1 MSKIKIIAAVCS
13 MTSATLYDDKGKAHN
28 YSTFEA
34 FDYITKNVIP
44 ELGKNG
50 FAEVDTNALDGLPTW
65 DTEEI
70 AKYFGI
76 QITETTNHFNNL
88 IISKGKKSERKVTVK
103 VQDQEIK
110 NAESLLPFMEMA
122 MNFGSKAGVKKFL
135 ERLAKINESRGHT
148 VQDILRF
155 LEKADLPIAE
165 DGTIVAYKLLNYY
178 RQGAVTHKTTYV
190 DCHTGNIKQKVGSH
204 VFMDEKLVNP
214 DRSVECSC
222 GLHIARRD
230 YLKSFGGQVCVL
242 VKVNPE
248 DIIAIPHNDA
258 SKIRTKAYH
267 IVAVL
272 PGPLKELV
280 MKNKPID
287 SDPKGKVLLSRVI
300 DGNHVPI
307 LEEVEITKNLGK
319 GIINEKPSTK
329 ADIKE
334 ATAKVKE
341 KKVKKLH
348 STREPEKQVSKTAIS
363 KEQVNKMAK
372 IVSPAVQIRN
382 LLTKPI
388 TKETA
393 KKLFEYKK
401 LAKKS
406 WSYFGATEDQIKKL
420 DSFK

>member
-1 MSKIKIIAAVCS
+1 MSKLKIIAAVCS
-13 MTSATLYDDKGKAHN
+13 MTSAILYDDKGKAHN
-28 YSTFEA
+28 YSTFES
-34 FDYITKNVIP
+34 FDYITKKVIP

-50 FAEVDTNALDGLPTW
+50 FAIVDLDELSGLPTW
-65 DTEEI
+65 NTEEI

-76 QITETTNHFNNL
+76 QITETTNHFNTIL
-88 IISKGKKSERKVTVK
+88 SSKKTDVKNKVTVK
-103 VQDQEIK
+103 VKNQEIK
-110 NAESLLPFMEMA
+110 NAETLLPFMEMA
-122 MNFGSKAGVKKFL
+122 MKFGSKTGVKKFL
-135 ERLAKINESRGHT
+135 DRLANINESREHT

-155 LEKADLPIAE
+155 LEKADLPIAD
-165 DGTIVAYKLLNYY
+165 DGTIVAYKLLNYFK
-178 RQGAVTHKTTYV
+178 QDAVTHKTTYV
-190 DCHTGNIKQKVGSH
+190 DCYTGNIKQKVGSH
-204 VFMDEKLVNP
+204 VFMDEKLVDPN
-214 DRSVECSC
+214 RNNECSC

-230 YLKSFGGQVCVL
+230 YLKNFSGQVCVL

-272 PGPLKELV
+272 PGHLKDLV
-280 MKNKPID
+280 MQNKSID
-287 SDPKGKVLLSRVI
+287 SDPKGKVLLTRVI

-319 GIINEKPSTK
+319 EVINEKPSTK
-329 ADIKE
+329 ADIDK
-334 ATAKVKE
+334 ATAEVKE
-341 KKVKKLH
+341 KKVNKLR
-348 STREPEKQVSKTAIS
+348 STREPEKKFTKNTIDKKQVT
-363 KEQVNKMAK
+363 KMAK

-388 TKETA
+388 TKESA

-406 WSYFGATEDQIKKL
+406 WSYFGATEDQIKQL